1 MLRPSSYHA
10 HASGSRFAAAE
21 SGPGAVGSGA
31 GQSSMARGGG
41 GGVAEGG
48 SAAFMRDGGSAWS
61 RRRQPARGREKGRCE
76 RLAVGR
82 GVWRWQMD
90 LRGAGKGGEGEM
102 EAD

>member
-1 MLRPSSYHA
+1 MPTRPDL
-10 HASGSRFAAAE
+10 GSRQPNLDLARSDLVLASRPWHE
-21 SGPGAVGSGA
+21 AV
-31 GQSSMARGGG
+31 

-48 SAAFMRDGGSAWS
+48 SAAFMRDGGGAWS

-82 GVWRWQMD
+82 GVWRRQMD